1 MTKIQPIDNPYG
13 LDCQAI
19 IQDPSAK
26 SALVYFTLTAETSL
40 SVDPFNQPVK
50 NLKGLAINF
59 FSVTLPFHDIG
70 IPHSETVDH
79 WRTILMEKGDF
90 LESFVAKLQDFCLF
104 LEAEGFLKLEFTCLA
119 GLSRGGYIACF
130 LASLLPQVQYILA
143 FSPMSYIFSKSEEQH
158 LIENKLFKPFW
169 NISFFAEK
177 LANRNL
183 QLYIGNYDTKVSTRA
198 CFDFNEKLASVASEK
213 RIRPCKS
220 NLHIYPS
227 VGHKGHGTPPDI
239 FELGAHWVEK
249 VLL

>member
-1 MTKIQPIDNPYG
+1 MTKMQSIDNPYD

-19 IQDPSAK
+19 IQDPNAK
-26 SALVYFTLTAETSL
+26 SALIYFTLTADTSL
-40 SVDPFNQPVK
+40 VVDPFNQPVK
-50 NLKGLAINF
+50 DLKACAINC

-79 WRTILMEKGDF
+79 WRTVLMDNGDF
-90 LESFVAKLQDFCLF
+90 LESFVTKLQNLCLF
-104 LEAEGFLKLEFTCLA
+104 LEAEGLLKLELTCLA

-143 FSPMSYIFSKSEEQH
+143 FSPMSYIFSREEETH
-158 LIENKLFKPFW
+158 LIENIFFKPFW
-169 NISFFAEK
+169 NINYFAEK
-177 LANRNL
+177 LANRHL

-198 CFDFNEKLASVASEK
+198 CFEFTDKLASIASEK
-213 RIRPCKS
+213 RIRPCKT

-239 FELGAHWVEK
+239 FHLGAQWIEK